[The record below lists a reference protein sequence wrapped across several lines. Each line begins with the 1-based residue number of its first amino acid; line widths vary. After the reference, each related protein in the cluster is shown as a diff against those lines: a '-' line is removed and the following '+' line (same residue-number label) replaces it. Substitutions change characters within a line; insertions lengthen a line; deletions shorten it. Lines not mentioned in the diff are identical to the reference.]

1 MRYTITHMAQHK
13 IQLPNGGEI
22 AYWTHHESKKPT
34 LLLVHGFTGSH
45 KGFQYLVPLLKDF
58 HLIIPD
64 LPGFGISPLPNKKLT
79 LENLGKILVEF
90 IDALHLDARPH
101 LLGHSMGS
109 LVVAEAVRQKNDV
122 CDDKLILIS
131 PVPTP
136 VGIIDN
142 RFGGAALGQLYYTV
156 SHRIPVVGQK
166 IAKSK
171 MITRLSTRVIMSAN
185 ETNMRHAIYSHHFD
199 NLNYISN
206 IGWYKRL
213 HRQINRT
220 GINHY
225 QSALKNLNILIING
239 DRDSVT
245 PLKQQLSVVNAIRAK
260 LVVIKDVGHLA
271 HYETPLELATEIRNF
286 LR

>member
-1 MRYTITHMAQHK
+1 MRYTITHMAQHT
-13 IQLPNGGEI
+13 IQLPSGSEI
-22 AYWTHHESKKPT
+22 AYWTHHEKQKRT

-58 HLIIPD
+58 SLIIPD
-64 LPGFGISPLPNKKLT
+64 LPGFGISPLPDKNLT
-79 LENLGKILVEF
+79 LEKLGKLLVEF

-101 LLGHSMGS
+101 VLGHSMGS
-109 LVVAEAVRQKNDV
+109 LVVAEAVHQNNSI
-122 CDDKLILIS
+122 CDNKLILIS
-131 PVPTP
+131 PVPKP

-156 SHRIPVVGQK
+156 SHRFPVVGK
-166 IAKSK
+166 RIAKSK
-171 MITRLSTRVIMSAN
+171 MITRLSTRVIMSARKAN
-185 ETNMRHAIYSHHFD
+185 IRREIYSHHHD

-220 GINHY
+220 GISHY
-225 QSALKNLNILIING
+225 QSALKKFNVLLING
-239 DRDSVT
+239 EKDSVT
-245 PLKQQLSVVNAIRAK
+245 PLKQQLSVVNDINAQLA
-260 LVVIKDVGHLA
+260 VIKGTGHLA